1 MGNVWQR
8 TSWDDIEF
16 EDEASVS
23 NDKAANYG
31 KHHEDTVSF
40 RNRFVSDV
48 NKLVQGFNV
57 NPFDLNHLTA
67 INNVTI
73 TFSEEVAESIKSISS
88 LGEQLFLQFWNE
100 RLIQAKVP
108 ISAKITNNNLKL
120 PAHLDSTSSVNDPY
134 LPSSVISK
142 LRSAYQYRPSRVKK
156 LFENEIFGIA
166 QSISSNSKY
175 LYKGK
180 KSEIMKKFVSS
191 SKDQTNFKS
200 SIVIELSAVIHSR
213 NFFLHIAAFNH
224 FAELIYNYIVNVL
237 SSQYVRIDIVADG
250 YFIGSSKE
258 GTRDKRG
265 SPGSKLSFSGST
277 KFP

>member
-1 MGNVWQR
+1 MSMKNENFMNGFFTFNKSCSEFSNMALDQIHEQNNDLIKGVGGATHLINR
-8 TSWDDIEF
+8 EDDSALLRWEMCRSELAGMISSF
-16 EDEASVS
+16 EDEVSVS

-48 NKLVQGFNV
+48 NKLVKGFNV

-108 ISAKITNNNLKL
+108 ISAKIPNNNLKL

-134 LPSSVISK
+134 LTSSMIAK
-142 LRSAYQYRPSRVKK
+142 LRSAY
-156 LFENEIFGIA
+156 
-166 QSISSNSKY
+166 
-175 LYKGK
+175 
-180 KSEIMKKFVSS
+180 
-191 SKDQTNFKS
+191 
-200 SIVIELSAVIHSR
+200 
-213 NFFLHIAAFNH
+213 
-224 FAELIYNYIVNVL
+224 
-237 SSQYVRIDIVADG
+237 
-250 YFIGSSKE
+250 
-258 GTRDKRG
+258 
-265 SPGSKLSFSGST
+265 
-277 KFP
+277 

>member
-1 MGNVWQR
+1 MK
-8 TSWDDIEF
+8 ILF
-16 EDEASVS
+16 
-23 NDKAANYG
+23 
-31 KHHEDTVSF
+31 F

-134 LPSSVISK
+134 LTSSMIAK
-142 LRSAYQYRPSRVKK
+142 LPSAYQYRPSRVKK

-166 QSISSNSKY
+166 RSISSNSKY
-175 LYKGK
+175 LYGGK

-191 SKDQTNFKS
+191 SKVQTNFKS

-213 NFFLHIAAFNH
+213 KFTYCTTFNH
-224 FAELIYNYIVNVL
+224 FAELIYNYIVNEELFDSREVI
-237 SSQYVRIDIVADG
+237 SSARPVSSSFGLLVNMKGLILWQIDISLVA
-250 YFIGSSKE
+250 
-258 GTRDKRG
+258 
-265 SPGSKLSFSGST
+265 
-277 KFP
+277 